1 MGKAGKYNIVIE
13 EGSTFGLDLLY
24 KDSSGNRQN
33 LSSYTGR
40 MQIRD
45 SPGGDLIDSTDTNI
59 RIGHKVQ
66 NGTFVTSGLGD
77 ATTTHQSNISIEI
90 FAAHTANYDFEKAFY
105 DIEIQAGNHVE
116 RVIEGSVTLSREI
129 TQ

>member
-13 EGSTFGLDLLY
+13 EGATFGLDLLY
-24 KDSSGNRQN
+24 KDSSGNRVD

-45 SPGGDLIDSTDTNI
+45 SPGGDLIDSTASNI
-59 RIGHKVQ
+59 SIGHKVQ
-66 NGTFVTSGLGD
+66 NGTLVTSGLGN
-77 ATTTHQSNISIEI
+77 ATSTHQSNLSVEIS
-90 FAAHTANYDFEKAFY
+90 AAHTANYDFEKAFY

>member
-45 SPGGDLIDSTDTNI
+45 SPGGDLIDSTDSNI
-59 RIGHKVQ
+59 RIGHKEQ

-90 FAAHTANYDFEKAFY
+90 FATHTANYDFEKAFY